1 MYIHSLKKKL
11 KETFHHAKNLNGFK
25 DLYSSMSARHVWP
38 GIKYQRNHAGY
49 KRLISSGCCDWA
61 ELRTVVCQIQSRRPV
76 SPGPPAQWTPS
87 NPRLS
92 IFEGSCRRWFECD
105 KSGIGNR
112 VRILPENNNQRI
124 TWDRKGLQAREMDS
138 FQTDRKPQGPENNT
152 CQSMLSMAKKANF
165 FDLILT
171 GDKKWFAFD
180 NTHRGLQWL
189 DPDQMPEGTPK
200 P

>member
-1 MYIHSLKKKL
+1 M
-11 KETFHHAKNLNGFK
+11 
-25 DLYSSMSARHVWP
+25 
-38 GIKYQRNHAGY
+38 
-49 KRLISSGCCDWA
+49 
-61 ELRTVVCQIQSRRPV
+61 
-76 SPGPPAQWTPS
+76 
-87 NPRLS
+87 
-92 IFEGSCRRWFECD
+92 
-105 KSGIGNR
+105 
-112 VRILPENNNQRI
+112 LPENNNQRI

-171 GDKKWFAFD
+171 GDD
-180 NTHRGLQWL
+180 THRGLQWL